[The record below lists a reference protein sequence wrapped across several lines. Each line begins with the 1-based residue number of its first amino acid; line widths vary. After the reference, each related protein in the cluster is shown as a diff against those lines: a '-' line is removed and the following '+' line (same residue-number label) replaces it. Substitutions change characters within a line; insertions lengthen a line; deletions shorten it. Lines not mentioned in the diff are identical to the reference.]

1 MESDKPSDQDSGMLY
16 PTAAKASH
24 AGLRRVSSQSAKRED
39 LFSGPTLVGPPDRL
53 GSRSGASEMA
63 LAMEMAKHHLAES
76 SPTSTPPVSGPVTP
90 NDIGLATTDKYA
102 FAFDIDGVLIKG
114 GKVIPEAI
122 EAMRVLNG
130 ENEFGIKV
138 PYIFV
143 TNGGGKTEEERCI
156 QLSNQLQMEVSPG
169 QFICGHTPMREMA
182 EKYETVLVVGGEGE
196 KCREVAKGYGFKDVI
211 TPGDIIKDN
220 EDTTP
225 FRKLTEEERQLSH
238 GRNYGNINIEAVF
251 VFADSRDWAGDSQII
266 LDLCMSKNG
275 RLGTRSETFDEGPPV
290 FFSHND
296 VVWATS
302 HTYSRI
308 GMGALRASL
317 EAMFRAITG
326 KELKTVAFGKPQ
338 VGTFQFA
345 TRLLQQWRKD
355 THGINRPP
363 ETVYF
368 VGDTPESDIRGTNEF
383 DQSGQSEASW
393 YSILVRT
400 GVFQEGTRPRYMP
413 KMTVDNVLEAVKHG
427 MKREFDKAIKDL
439 TIGGGAPQLA
449 NAITEDDDEGEEAT
463 NVA

>member
-1 MESDKPSDQDSGMLY
+1 MESDIPLDLERTASY
-16 PTAAKASH
+16 PTAAKA
-24 AGLRRVSSQSAKRED
+24 APPGLRRLSSQNAKRAD
-39 LFSGPTLVGPPDRL
+39 LFSGPTLVGPADRL
-53 GSRSGASEMA
+53 DSHSGASEMA
-63 LAMEMAKHHLAES
+63 LAMEMAKHHLAEH
-76 SPTSTPPVSGPVTP
+76 SPTSTPSGSGPATP
-90 NDIGLATTDKYA
+90 TDVGLATTDKYA

-225 FRKLTEEERQLSH
+225 FRKLTEEERKHSH
-238 GRNYGNINIEAVF
+238 RRNYGNINIEAVF

-296 VVWATS
+296 MVWATS

-326 KELKTVAFGKPQ
+326 TELKTVAFGKPQ

-345 TRLLQQWRKD
+345 TKLLQQWRKD

-383 DQSGQSEASW
+383 DQSGQSEANW

-400 GVFQEGTRPRYMP
+400 GVFQEGTHPRYMP
-413 KMTVDNVLEAVKHG
+413 KMTVDNVLDAVKHG

-449 NAITEDDDEGEEAT
+449 NAIVEDDHEGVEAT
-463 NVA
+463 RVQ